1 MQTPIEQVPEIWSH
15 RSLPVLAMTTLSYP
29 LVDTL
34 RIFTLRVLKG
44 KSPFTADRN
53 HLHHRLLRLGM
64 THLQAALFIHGYTAV
79 MVSLGFGLPK
89 MDPTLAFFVLLGC
102 AFTLPVVI
110 IAMERAQVLARAM
123 RRKEKAKSN

>member
-1 MQTPIEQVPEIWSH
+1 
-15 RSLPVLAMTTLSYP
+15 
-29 LVDTL
+29 
-34 RIFTLRVLKG
+34 
-44 KSPFTADRN
+44 
-53 HLHHRLLRLGM
+53 M
-64 THLQAALFIHGYTAV
+64 THVQAALFIHGYTAV